1 MSWMGAETKWTA
13 TSVNYITLT
22 LRVLQFFCSWSQH
35 TMEVVNA
42 RSALL
47 SNFEVLNLLR
57 ELDAEHIART
67 KTAIRVKKEGEAAG
81 KNSHDTHAEEIS
93 ENLRTVELEAIQY
106 LSADYQPTLHQSD
119 EGITQLVGSLQP
131 FGLSK
136 SEKLQIV
143 NLAPTEP
150 VELYV
155 IVEEVED
162 RLGSRMDDLLA
173 VVSKSL
179 HESAPERPTEII
191 DVPESKQAHG
201 EVAVEVY
208 EETEQETWEYDANA
222 MEFDDM
228 GEGAGVEGDLDV
240 DDD

>member
-1 MSWMGAETKWTA
+1 MSVSSKLSKPFLA
-13 TSVNYITLT
+13 TYE
-22 LRVLQFFCSWSQH
+22 RVYGGIVK
-35 TMEVVNA
+35 VVNA

-67 KTAIRVKKEGEAAG
+67 KTAIRVKKEDEAAG
-81 KNSHDTHAEEIS
+81 KNSHGTQTEEIS

-119 EGITQLVGSLQP
+119 ASITQLVRGLEP

-155 IVEEVED
+155 IVEELED
-162 RLGSRMDDLLA
+162 RLGNQMDDLIG
-173 VVSKSL
+173 VVTKSL
-179 HESAPERPTEII
+179 HERTPQPPNGAMAVLEGKRTRS
-191 DVPESKQAHG
+191 

-208 EETEQETWEYDANA
+208 EESEQETWEYDANA
-222 MEFDDM
+222 MEFDDT
-228 GEGAGVEGDLDV
+228 GEGVGVEGDLDV
-240 DDD
+240 DDDD

>member
-1 MSWMGAETKWTA
+1 
-13 TSVNYITLT
+13 
-22 LRVLQFFCSWSQH
+22 
-35 TMEVVNA
+35 MEVVNA

-67 KTAIRVKKEGEAAG
+67 KTAIRVKKEEEATG
-81 KNSHDTHAEEIS
+81 KNSHDTQTEEIS

-119 EGITQLVGSLQP
+119 TSITQLVRGLQP

-136 SEKLQIV
+136 AEKLQIV

-155 IVEEVED
+155 IVEELED
-162 RLGSRMDDLLA
+162 RLGDRMNDLIV

-179 HESAPERPTEII
+179 NENAPGHPTGTMAVP
-191 DVPESKQAHG
+191 VPEDKGTIG
-201 EVAVEVY
+201 EDAVEVY
-208 EETEQETWEYDANA
+208 EEADQDTWEYDANA

>member
-1 MSWMGAETKWTA
+1 
-13 TSVNYITLT
+13 
-22 LRVLQFFCSWSQH
+22 
-35 TMEVVNA
+35 
-42 RSALL
+42 L

-57 ELDAEHIART
+57 ELDADHIART
-67 KTAIRVKKEGEAAG
+67 KTAIRVKKEEGAAG
-81 KNSHDTHAEEIS
+81 KSSHETHTEEIS

-119 EGITQLVGSLQP
+119 KGIAQLVRGLQP

-155 IVEEVED
+155 IVEELED
-162 RLGSRMDDLLA
+162 RLGNQVDDLLA
-173 VVSKSL
+173 VVIQSL
-179 HESAPERPTEII
+179 HDQAPRPSRETILAPENKSTRSDT
-191 DVPESKQAHG
+191 
-201 EVAVEVY
+201 AVLEVY
-208 EETEQETWEYDANA
+208 EEAEQETWGYDASQ

-228 GEGAGVEGDLDV
+228 GEGVGIEGDLDV

>member
-1 MSWMGAETKWTA
+1 MLCGLLYNQYVFK
-13 TSVNYITLT
+13 
-22 LRVLQFFCSWSQH
+22 Q
-35 TMEVVNA
+35 VVNA

-67 KTAIRVKKEGEAAG
+67 KTAIRVKKEGEATG
-81 KNSHDTHAEEIS
+81 KNSHDTQTEEIS

-119 EGITQLVGSLQP
+119 AGVTQLVRGLQS

-143 NLAPTEP
+143 NLAPAEP

-155 IVEEVED
+155 IVEELED
-162 RLGSRMDDLLA
+162 RLGDRMNDLLVA
-173 VVSKSL
+173 VSKSL
-179 HESAPERPTEII
+179 HESAPGHPNATMA
-191 DVPESKQAHG
+191 VPEDKGTLG
-201 EVAVEVY
+201 EDAVEVY
-208 EETEQETWEYDANA
+208 EEAEQETWEYDANA

>member
-1 MSWMGAETKWTA
+1 MLCGLSCNHYVFK
-13 TSVNYITLT
+13 
-22 LRVLQFFCSWSQH
+22 Q
-35 TMEVVNA
+35 VVNA

-67 KTAIRVKKEGEAAG
+67 KTAIRVKKEEEATG
-81 KNSHDTHAEEIS
+81 KNSHDSQTEEIS

-119 EGITQLVGSLQP
+119 ASITQLVRGLQP

-136 SEKLQIV
+136 AEKLQIV

-155 IVEEVED
+155 IVEELED
-162 RLGSRMDDLLA
+162 RLGNRMDDLLVA
-173 VVSKSL
+173 VSKSL
-179 HESAPERPTEII
+179 HESAPAHPNGTMA
-191 DVPESKQAHG
+191 VPEDKQTRS

-208 EETEQETWEYDANA
+208 EEADQETWEYDANA

>member
-1 MSWMGAETKWTA
+1 
-13 TSVNYITLT
+13 
-22 LRVLQFFCSWSQH
+22 
-35 TMEVVNA
+35 MEVVNA

-67 KTAIRVKKEGEAAG
+67 KTAIRVKKEEEAAG
-81 KNSHDTHAEEIS
+81 KNSHDTHTEEIS

-106 LSADYQPTLHQSD
+106 LSADYQPSLHQSD
-119 EGITQLVGSLQP
+119 ASITQLVGGLQS

-136 SEKLQIV
+136 AEKLQIV

-155 IVEEVED
+155 IVEELED
-162 RLGSRMDDLLA
+162 RLGNQMEDLLA
-173 VVSKSL
+173 AVSKSL
-179 HESAPERPTEII
+179 NERPPEHPNGTVV
-191 DVPESKQAHG
+191 VPEVKQTHDEG
-201 EVAVEVY
+201 AVEVY
-208 EETEQETWEYDANA
+208 EEADQEAWGYDANA
-222 MEFDDM
+222 MEFDDT

>member
-1 MSWMGAETKWTA
+1 
-13 TSVNYITLT
+13 
-22 LRVLQFFCSWSQH
+22 
-35 TMEVVNA
+35 MEVVNA

-179 HESAPERPTEII
+179 HESAPERPTETM
-191 DVPESKQAHG
+191 DVPERKQAHG

>member
-1 MSWMGAETKWTA
+1 
-13 TSVNYITLT
+13 
-22 LRVLQFFCSWSQH
+22 
-35 TMEVVNA
+35 MEVVNA

-67 KTAIRVKKEGEAAG
+67 KTAIRVKKEEEAAG
-81 KNSHDTHAEEIS
+81 KNSHDTHTEEIS

-106 LSADYQPTLHQSD
+106 LSADYQPSLHQSD
-119 EGITQLVGSLQP
+119 ASITQLTGSLQP

-136 SEKLQIV
+136 AEKLQIV

-155 IVEEVED
+155 IVEELED
-162 RLGSRMDDLLA
+162 RLGNRMKDLLA
-173 VVSKSL
+173 AVSKSL
-179 HESAPERPTEII
+179 NERAPEHPNGAVV
-191 DVPESKQAHG
+191 VPEVKQTHD
-201 EVAVEVY
+201 EDAVEVY
-208 EETEQETWEYDANA
+208 EEADQETWEYDANA
-222 MEFDDM
+222 MEFDDT

>member
-1 MSWMGAETKWTA
+1 
-13 TSVNYITLT
+13 
-22 LRVLQFFCSWSQH
+22 
-35 TMEVVNA
+35 MEVVNA

-67 KTAIRVKKEGEAAG
+67 KTAIRVKKEEEAAG
-81 KNSHDTHAEEIS
+81 KNSHDTQTEEIS

-119 EGITQLVGSLQP
+119 TSITQLVRGLQP

-155 IVEEVED
+155 IVEELED
-162 RLGSRMDDLLA
+162 RLGNRMDDLLA
-173 VVSKSL
+173 VVSNSL
-179 HESAPERPTEII
+179 HESAPRHSNGTMT
-191 DVPESKQAHG
+191 VPEVKRTRG
-201 EVAVEVY
+201 EAVVEVY
-208 EETEQETWEYDANA
+208 EEADQETWEYDANA
-222 MEFDDM
+222 MEFDDA
-228 GEGAGVEGDLDV
+228 GEGVGVEGDLDV

>member
-1 MSWMGAETKWTA
+1 MQLAMEVCWSNVTYCN
-13 TSVNYITLT
+13 SYIITLT
-22 LRVLQFFCSWSQH
+22 LRLPILVLLFQFFCYLRTCLWRYRDDLLCFASCYTINYVFKQ
-35 TMEVVNA
+35 VVNA

-67 KTAIRVKKEGEAAG
+67 KTAIRVKKEEEAAG
-81 KNSHDTHAEEIS
+81 KNSHDTQTEEIS

-119 EGITQLVGSLQP
+119 AGITQLVQGLQP

-136 SEKLQIV
+136 SEKLQVV

-155 IVEEVED
+155 V
-162 RLGSRMDDLLA
+162 RAGLRMHYA
-173 VVSKSL
+173 K
-179 HESAPERPTEII
+179 I
-191 DVPESKQAHG
+191 D
-201 EVAVEVY
+201 
-208 EETEQETWEYDANA
+208 
-222 MEFDDM
+222 
-228 GEGAGVEGDLDV
+228 
-240 DDD
+240 